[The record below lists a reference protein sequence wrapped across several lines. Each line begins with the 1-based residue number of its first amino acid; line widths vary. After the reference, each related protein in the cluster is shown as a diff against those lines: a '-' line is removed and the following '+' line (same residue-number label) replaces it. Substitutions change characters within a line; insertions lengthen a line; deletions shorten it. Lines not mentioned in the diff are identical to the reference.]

1 MFYQIHYNIKNFKIN
16 KLYKLQPKR
25 VNFLPDFFSPT
36 FSVQRF
42 KNVYFLLKIGFF
54 STLNVVLYLHKIH
67 NMIGVDFMPHIECV
81 KNNGKP
87 YLRLAESRYVK
98 DMDRQKKFVLK
109 NLVPLSKFDDGK
121 PDFLKRFREKFKN
134 GEIDFDGITYYSNLP
149 TKRSFEINNE
159 MNYIELKNIGF
170 LFLQSIYNSLG
181 ITEFLNRIK
190 SNSKIEYDLNGLTK
204 LLVFERILDP
214 QSKKKTFENKNKF
227 LFSIVDSND
236 INQIYRALDVLSKN
250 SKKIQNR
257 INTKIKNSSIGRNT
271 SLTYYDVTN
280 YFFEAMY
287 GDEDIYELDENNEI
301 VKDENGEP
309 IIARK
314 GFRKKGVSKENS
326 KGPIIQMGLFIDNNG
341 IPVSHKLFPGN
352 TQDKSTFKDV
362 LENDVDEM
370 NLGKIITVADNG
382 MNTQE
387 NKYLIVE
394 KGNGYIVS
402 KSVKK
407 SWKSQRDWALEDK
420 DYTYIKNDSDEVVF
434 KYKSRINE
442 ITLIYTNN
450 DGTKSEKIIKEKE
463 IIYWSKKHYE
473 KELNQNKKFIEY
485 LESCKENPDKL
496 KDKQRKSQEY
506 IKVLDIDKKTGEVI
520 KTDKLIV
527 FLDEKLEKYKETLG
541 YYSIVTSE
549 INEDD
554 KEIINRHHGLS
565 RIEDSFR
572 IIKSDLEGRPIYVW
586 TEEHIKAHFLICFI
600 ALTIIRIIQYKIL
613 KYENKSTLNVDGWE
627 QGITADK
634 IKQALNN
641 FKACSDKNGTCL
653 ISTPDIQIEKII
665 KSLGIE
671 MPNLTTID
679 KIDKFKNQLNKDIFM

>member
-1 MFYQIHYNIKNFKIN
+1 
-16 KLYKLQPKR
+16 
-25 VNFLPDFFSPT
+25 
-36 FSVQRF
+36 
-42 KNVYFLLKIGFF
+42 
-54 STLNVVLYLHKIH
+54 
-67 NMIGVDFMPHIECV
+67 MPHIECV

-98 DMDRQKKFVLK
+98 DIGRQKKFVIK
-109 NLVPLSKFDDGK
+109 NLGPLSKFDDGK

-149 TKRSFEINNE
+149 TKRTFEIDNE

-181 ITEFLNRIK
+181 IYDLLREIK

-214 QSKKKTFENKNKF
+214 QSKKKTFENRNKY
-227 LFSIVDSND
+227 LFQLVDSDD
-236 INQIYRALDVLSKN
+236 INQIYRTLDVLSQN

-257 INTKIKNSSIGRNT
+257 MNTKVTNSSIGRNT

-280 YFFEAMY
+280 YYFETMY
-287 GDEDIYELDENNEI
+287 GDDDVYELDENNEI
-301 VKDENGEP
+301 IKDENGNP
-309 IIARK
+309 IIVKK

-326 KGPIIQMGLFIDNNG
+326 DGPIVQMGLFIDNNG

-352 TQDKSTFKDV
+352 TQDKTTFKNV
-362 LENDVDEM
+362 LEKDIDEM
-370 NLGKIITVADNG
+370 DLGKIVVVADNG

-387 NKYLIVE
+387 NKYLIVN

-407 SWKSQRDWALEDK
+407 SWNSQREWALDEN
-420 DYTYIKNDSDEVVF
+420 DYNYIRNNSNEVVF

-442 ITLIYTNN
+442 ITLTYKNS
-450 DGTKSEKIIKEKE
+450 DGTKSTKTTKEKE
-463 IIYWSKKHYE
+463 IIYWSKKYYD
-473 KELNQNKKFIEY
+473 KEVNQNKKFIEY

-506 IKVLDIDKKTGEVI
+506 VKVLDIDKETGEII

-527 FLDEKLEKYKETLG
+527 FLDKKLEKYKETMG

-549 INEDD
+549 IEEDD
-554 KEIINRHHGLS
+554 KEIINRYHGLS

-572 IIKSDLEGRPIYVW
+572 IIKSDLEGRPVYVW

-653 ISTPDIQIEKII
+653 ISTPDNEIEKIVQ
-665 KSLGIE
+665 SLNMK
-671 MPNLTTID
+671 MPDLTTID
-679 KIDKFKNQLNKDIFM
+679 KIDKFKNILNKGTFM

>member
-1 MFYQIHYNIKNFKIN
+1 
-16 KLYKLQPKR
+16 
-25 VNFLPDFFSPT
+25 
-36 FSVQRF
+36 
-42 KNVYFLLKIGFF
+42 
-54 STLNVVLYLHKIH
+54 
-67 NMIGVDFMPHIECV
+67 MPHIECV

-98 DMDRQKKFVLK
+98 DIGRQKKFVIK
-109 NLVPLSKFDDGK
+109 NLGPLSKFDDGK

-149 TKRSFEINNE
+149 TKRTFEIDNE

-181 ITEFLNRIK
+181 ITDFLNRIK
-190 SNSKIEYDLNGLTK
+190 SDSKIEYDLNGLTK

-214 QSKKKTFENKNKF
+214 QSKKKTFENRNKY
-227 LFSIVDSND
+227 LFDVVNSDD
-236 INQIYRALDVLSKN
+236 INQIYRTLDVLSEN

-257 INTKIKNSSIGRNT
+257 MNTKIKNSSIGRNT

-280 YFFEAMY
+280 YFFETMY
-287 GDEDIYELDENNEI
+287 GDVDVYELDENNEI
-301 VKDENGEP
+301 VKDENGNP
-309 IIARK
+309 VIVKK

-326 KGPIIQMGLFIDNNG
+326 KGPIVQMGLFIDNNG

-352 TQDKSTFKDV
+352 TQDKTTFKNV

-370 NLGKIITVADNG
+370 DLGRIITVADNG

-407 SWKSQRDWALEDK
+407 SWESQRDWALENNG
-420 DYTYIKNDSDEVVF
+420 YTEIRNSLGEVVF

-442 ITLIYTNN
+442 ITITYKNQ
-450 DGTKSEKIIKEKE
+450 DSTKSTNVVKEKE

-496 KDKQRKSQEY
+496 KDKQRKSQEF
-506 IKVLDIDKKTGEVI
+506 IKTVDVDKETGEIIHPEKV
-520 KTDKLIV
+520 IV
-527 FLDEKLEKYKETLG
+527 FLDKKLEKYKETMG
-541 YYSIVTSE
+541 FYSIVTSE
-549 INEDD
+549 TNEDD
-554 KEIINRHHGLS
+554 KEIINRYHGLS

-600 ALTIIRIIQYKIL
+600 ALTIIRIIQYKII

>member
-1 MFYQIHYNIKNFKIN
+1 
-16 KLYKLQPKR
+16 
-25 VNFLPDFFSPT
+25 
-36 FSVQRF
+36 
-42 KNVYFLLKIGFF
+42 
-54 STLNVVLYLHKIH
+54 
-67 NMIGVDFMPHIECV
+67 MPHIECV

-98 DMDRQKKFVLK
+98 DIGRQKKFVLK
-109 NLVPLSKFDDGK
+109 NLGPLSKFDDGK

-149 TKRSFEINNE
+149 TKKVFEINNE

-181 ITEFLNRIK
+181 IYDLLREIK
-190 SNSKIEYDLNGLTK
+190 SNSKLEYDLNGLTK
-204 LLVFERILDP
+204 LLIFERILDP
-214 QSKKKTFENKNKF
+214 QSKKKTFENKDKF
-227 LFSIVDSND
+227 LFQVADSND
-236 INQIYRALDVLSKN
+236 INQIYRALDVLSEN

-257 INTKIKNSSIGRNT
+257 MNTKIKNSSIGRNT

-280 YFFEAMY
+280 YFFETMY
-287 GDEDIYELDENNEI
+287 GDDDTYELDENNEI
-301 VKDENGEP
+301 IKDENGEP
-309 IIARK
+309 IIVKK
-314 GFRKKGVSKENS
+314 GFRKNGVSKENS
-326 KGPIIQMGLFIDNNG
+326 KGPIVQMGLFIDNNG

-352 TQDKSTFKDV
+352 TQDKTTFKNV

-370 NLGKIITVADNG
+370 DLGKIIVVADNG

-387 NKYLIVE
+387 NKYLIVD

-407 SWKSQRDWALEDK
+407 SWKSQRDWALSD
-420 DYTYIKNDSDEVVF
+420 DNYTYIRNSSNEVVF

-442 ITLIYTNN
+442 ITLTYNN
-450 DGTKSEKIIKEKE
+450 EDGTKSKKTVKEKE

-473 KELNQNKKFIEY
+473 KELHQNQKFIEY

-527 FLDEKLEKYKETLG
+527 FLDEKLEKYKETMG

-549 INEDD
+549 IEDDD
-554 KEIINRHHGLS
+554 KEIINRYHGLS

-572 IIKSDLEGRPIYVW
+572 IIKSDLEGRPVYVW

-627 QGITADK
+627 QGVTAEK

-653 ISTPDIQIEKII
+653 ISTPDIQIEKIV
-665 KSLGIE
+665 KSLGLE
-671 MPNLTTID
+671 MPDLTTID

>member
-1 MFYQIHYNIKNFKIN
+1 
-16 KLYKLQPKR
+16 
-25 VNFLPDFFSPT
+25 
-36 FSVQRF
+36 
-42 KNVYFLLKIGFF
+42 
-54 STLNVVLYLHKIH
+54 
-67 NMIGVDFMPHIECV
+67 MPHIECV

-98 DMDRQKKFVLK
+98 DIGRQKKFVIK
-109 NLVPLSKFDDGK
+109 NLGPLSKFDDGK
-121 PDFLKRFREKFKN
+121 PDFLKRLREKFKN

-149 TKRSFEINNE
+149 TKRTFEIDNDK
-159 MNYIELKNIGF
+159 NYIELKNIGY

-190 SNSKIEYDLNGLTK
+190 SDSKIEYDLNGLTK

-214 QSKKKTFENKNKF
+214 QSKKKTFENKDKF
-227 LFSIVDSND
+227 LFPIVDSND
-236 INQIYRALDVLSKN
+236 INQIYRTLDVLSEN

-257 INTKIKNSSIGRNT
+257 MNTKIKNSSIGRNT

-280 YFFEAMY
+280 YFFETMY
-287 GDEDIYELDENNEI
+287 GDEDVYELDENNEI
-301 VKDENGEP
+301 VKDEKGNP
-309 IIARK
+309 IIVKK

-326 KGPIIQMGLFIDNNG
+326 KGPIVQMGLFIDNNG
-341 IPVSHKLFPGN
+341 IPVSHKLFSGN
-352 TQDKSTFKDV
+352 TQDKTTFKNV

-370 NLGKIITVADNG
+370 DLGRIITVADNG

-387 NKYLIVE
+387 NKYIITE
-394 KGNGYIVS
+394 KENGYIVS

-407 SWKSQRDWALEDK
+407 SWSKLSDWALEDK
-420 DYTYIKNDSDEVVF
+420 DYTYVRNNSNEVVF

-442 ITLIYTNN
+442 ITLTYKNE
-450 DGTKSEKIIKEKE
+450 DGTKSTKTVKEKE

-473 KELNQNKKFIEY
+473 KELNQNKRFIEY

-496 KDKQRKSQEY
+496 KDKQRKSQEF
-506 IKVLDIDKKTGEVI
+506 I
-520 KTDKLIV
+520 KTVDV
-527 FLDEKLEKYKETLG
+527 DKETMG
-541 YYSIVTSE
+541 FYSIVTSE
-549 INEDD
+549 IEEDD
-554 KEIINRHHGLS
+554 KEIINRYHGLS

-613 KYENKSTLNVDGWE
+613 KYENKSTLNVDGWK
-627 QGITADK
+627 QGITAEK

-653 ISTPDIQIEKII
+653 ISTPDIQIEQIV
-665 KSLGIE
+665 KSLEIE
-671 MPNLTTID
+671 MPDLRTID
-679 KIDKFKNQLNKDIFM
+679 KIDKFKNILNKDIFM